1 MIKFLIYLFFFL
13 FFVSLSNG
21 KMLTTVSQST
31 LMQMDSTRVISLL
44 EESVNLGGVDFR
56 KAIKLAEE
64 AKEIAIALDHPN
76 LIISSELS
84 LFQRFFYLGL
94 NGQAL
99 ESVLNAM
106 RISEE
111 TGDLMGLAKSYYNL
125 GSLRLVMEDY
135 VQAKDHTFKAK
146 EYFIKH
152 FGEEQRMDLSYRA
165 YIHNNLGV
173 IYSGLDEIELSEKEF
188 STGIYILENASDLH
202 GLKIQLYNNL

>member
-1 MIKFLIYLFFFL
+1 
-13 FFVSLSNG
+13 
-21 KMLTTVSQST
+21 MLTTVSQST